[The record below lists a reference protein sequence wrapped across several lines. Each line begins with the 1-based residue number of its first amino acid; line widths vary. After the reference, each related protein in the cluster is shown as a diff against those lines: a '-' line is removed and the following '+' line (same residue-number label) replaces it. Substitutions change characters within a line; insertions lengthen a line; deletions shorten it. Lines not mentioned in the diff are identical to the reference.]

1 MATTFRVVWAL
12 QFLLLLAAQGSA
24 LAVTL
29 TVYAAGQSATLL
41 GVMMAITYGTMI
53 YLSPII
59 GAWLDRY
66 SRKVGIMV
74 ADGIVAASSVGL
86 ALAVL
91 GGARIPVV
99 LLLVFVHSCGMSAQ
113 QLSVQASVR
122 ALRPEA
128 NLTGAVSLAAL
139 IENVPL
145 FLGPLLGATVY
156 VLASP
161 AVLFAVEAVAAIV
174 AVIVVAFL
182 PFPARR
188 RHTAVGG
195 VVAGFRFIF
204 ADRDLR
210 EVQGSFALLNA
221 AHGLA
226 LPALLAVVIGAD
238 SAWPESFR
246 LSVYNIANAA
256 GLVVGSVLV
265 LWAARRLPRPVMVVA
280 GMVAGAVLGR
290 LVVPLVLGSFLLVA
304 VVSFVRNVCTQ
315 WVNTPLTALWQERIP
330 RDMQASVFGARRF
343 LGQGA
348 YPLALLLG
356 GWWAGAGDLSALF
369 IACAVAELLTAG
381 YLWRSRALAR

>member
-139 IENVPL
+139 IENVPV
-145 FLGPLLGATVY
+145 FSVCFCRAGV
-156 VLASP
+156 
-161 AVLFAVEAVAAIV
+161 
-174 AVIVVAFL
+174 
-182 PFPARR
+182 RR
-188 RHTAVGG
+188 
-195 VVAGFRFIF
+195 
-204 ADRDLR
+204 
-210 EVQGSFALLNA
+210 
-221 AHGLA
+221 
-226 LPALLAVVIGAD
+226 
-238 SAWPESFR
+238 
-246 LSVYNIANAA
+246 
-256 GLVVGSVLV
+256 
-265 LWAARRLPRPVMVVA
+265 
-280 GMVAGAVLGR
+280 
-290 LVVPLVLGSFLLVA
+290 
-304 VVSFVRNVCTQ
+304 C
-315 WVNTPLTALWQERIP
+315 
-330 RDMQASVFGARRF
+330 
-343 LGQGA
+343 
-348 YPLALLLG
+348 
-356 GWWAGAGDLSALF
+356 
-369 IACAVAELLTAG
+369 
-381 YLWRSRALAR
+381 